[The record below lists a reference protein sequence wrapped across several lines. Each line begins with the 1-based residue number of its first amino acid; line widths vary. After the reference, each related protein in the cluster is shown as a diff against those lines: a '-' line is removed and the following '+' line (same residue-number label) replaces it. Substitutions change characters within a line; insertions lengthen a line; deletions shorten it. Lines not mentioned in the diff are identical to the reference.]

1 MKKADVIIVGS
12 GIAAL
17 QLART
22 LSQQLH
28 VMIITKNH
36 RRSSN
41 SYMAQGGIA
50 AAISK
55 EDHSDQ
61 HFIDTMI
68 AGEWHGN
75 DERVK
80 RLVEEGKEAV
90 EELIALKA
98 PFDRN
103 GNDEFSLGMEGAHS
117 THRILHSGGDQTG
130 KHLINFLL
138 ETLSTPNV
146 EWIENEM
153 AIELLLNSSG
163 SCIGVKTK
171 NGAEETREYFSSHIV
186 LATGGAGGLYLPTTN
201 HSSVSGDGLAMA
213 YRAGVRITDLEFFQ
227 FHPTLLTING
237 KAIGLISE
245 AVRGAGATLINDLG
259 DRIMEGKHPQL
270 ELGPR
275 HIVAHEIFIQNES
288 GRKVFLDISS
298 IDHFQSKFPSISS
311 MCVQNGICLEDG
323 KIPVS
328 PGSHFMMGGIV
339 IDEVGRTNLKGLYA
353 IGEVACSGVHGA
365 NRLASNSL
373 LEGLVYGKRLA
384 SFLIKHLKIEDCKEF
399 SPIKVCKKSKVP
411 LPFSMK
417 EIQEN
422 MMRYVGIIREKKG
435 LDAQDL
441 WLKSTS
447 MSPFEN
453 IEDWDRKSI
462 QTYFMWI
469 NALLMTKSASLRTES
484 RGGHIRSD
492 FPQVDD
498 SNWFK
503 KRIVHEQRNQRMKV
517 EYDEQREIKI
527 YA

>member
-22 LSQQLH
+22 LSQQSH

-41 SYMAQGGIA
+41 SFMAQGGIA

-75 DERVK
+75 NERVK

-90 EELIALKA
+90 EELIAMKA

-103 GNDEFSLGMEGAHS
+103 TNDEFSLGMEGAHS

-153 AIELLLNSSG
+153 VIELLFNTSG
-163 SCIGVKTK
+163 SCIGVQTK
-171 NGAEETREYFSSHIV
+171 NYAEETREYFSSHIV
-186 LATGGAGGLYLPTTN
+186 LATGGAGGMYLPTSN
-201 HSSVSGDGLAMA
+201 HPSVSGDGLAMA
-213 YRAGVRITDLEFFQ
+213 YRAGARIADLEFFQ
-227 FHPTLLTING
+227 FHPTLLTIEG
-237 KAIGLISE
+237 EAIGLISE
-245 AVRGAGATLINDLG
+245 AVRGAGGTLINDHG

-275 HIVAHEIFIQNES
+275 HIVAHEIFKQNES
-288 GRKVFLDISS
+288 GRKVYLDISN
-298 IDHFQSKFPSISS
+298 IDRFQTRFPSIST
-311 MCVQNGICLEDG
+311 MCVQNGICLEEG

-328 PGSHFMMGGIV
+328 PGSHFMMGGVV
-339 IDEVGRTNLKGLYA
+339 IDEIGRTNLKGLYA

-384 SFLIKHLKIEDCKEF
+384 SYLIKSLEIEGPRDF
-399 SPIKVCKKSKVP
+399 SSIKFRKKTKGS

-422 MMRYVGIIREKKG
+422 MMKYVGIIRDKKG
-435 LDAQDL
+435 IDIQLS

-447 MSPFEN
+447 LSPFEN
-453 IEDWDRKSI
+453 IEDWDRKTI
-462 QTYFMWI
+462 QTYYMWI
-469 NALLMTKSASLRTES
+469 NALLMTESASLRTES
-484 RGGHIRSD
+484 RGGHIRLD

-498 SNWFK
+498 SNWLK